1 MKQFQKVFKRKWC
14 GCDIER
20 SFMKGRD
27 FHVIIISHKV
37 SSANISLCSLRI
49 HIRVAIMICLIL
61 ENPGNNDA

>member
-27 FHVIIISHKV
+27 LSSVIKWAQQTSVCAPYKF
-37 SSANISLCSLRI
+37 
-49 HIRVAIMICLIL
+49 IL
-61 ENPGNNDA
+61 E